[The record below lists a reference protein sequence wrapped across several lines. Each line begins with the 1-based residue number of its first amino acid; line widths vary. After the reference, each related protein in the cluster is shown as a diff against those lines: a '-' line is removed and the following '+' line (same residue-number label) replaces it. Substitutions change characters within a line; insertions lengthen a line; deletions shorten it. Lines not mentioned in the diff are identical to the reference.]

1 MGTAEKIFLGF
12 TIVAVVST
20 IFTSPYSDKIFGS
33 AAGGVAKIYSSVK
46 H

>member
-12 TIVAVVST
+12 TVVAVVST
-20 IFTSPYSDKIFGS
+20 IFTSKYAAPIFGS
-33 AAGGVAKIYSSVK
+33 AAGGIAKIYTSVK